1 MRNTFV
7 FVVGALCG
15 CLITVVAAAGMYY
28 HQNYVVLGG
37 PAGAVTRQYE
47 RNGMSVRAVFTDR
60 PAVVMDYTAKDALLG
75 GLLAARAYCHM
86 SKADKMTVLAQA
98 RGLESNPLFVK
109 FVVNMNN
116 EDGKAALAY
125 LTHADS
131 AGVTCVEFRP
141 EAGN

>member
-7 FVVGALCG
+7 FVVGVLCG
-15 CLITVVAAAGMYY
+15 CLITTVAAAGMYY
-28 HQNYVVLGG
+28 YQNYVVLGG

-47 RNGMSVRAVFTDR
+47 RNGMLVRTVFTDH
-60 PAVVMDYTAKDALLG
+60 PVAVMDYAAKDALLG

-98 RGLESNPLFVK
+98 RGLESNPSFVK
-109 FVVNMNN
+109 FVANMNN

-125 LTHADS
+125 LTHADP
-131 AGVTCVEFRP
+131 ARMACVEFRP
-141 EAGN
+141 GTGK